1 MKRISRILE
10 TWGHLQLTVGE
21 MRRNRDKFLRKA
33 EKGELEGERAANNR
47 ERAVRFVKGGRRC
60 EKDGK
65 RAVE

>member
-1 MKRISRILE
+1 
-10 TWGHLQLTVGE
+10 

-47 ERAVRFVKGGRRC
+47 ERAVLFAKGGRRC